1 MADGYIRSK
10 AGFTSVQNT
19 VAKNPNLSLKAKG
32 LFLVIQAHITI
43 PDKSFKKSQFFDM
56 VCEGEKAFESTWNEL
71 KEAGYLKTHIFA
83 NNGRFITEYELL
95 DEAKEGPHTFYYDNQ
110 GRITKTN
117 LDLKER
123 RESVEKN
130 KENSKKNDDS
140 DQAEDRTPEKG
151 VTDRIPQNG
160 TYGNGSD
167 GNSNYANGVY
177 GKGDDIY
184 KDNYIDND
192 LSNKTDS
199 NTVYKNNNNK
209 TDYNNPLLLQKP
221 KDNTG
226 DLIEE
231 EDEVAK
237 IKKQINYDKLM
248 SRYSDNKELLNFI
261 VSEMAKMMCSTASRI
276 ELASNQYADTDSVR
290 EKLSQITFDDIESNL
305 LPALDDKYG
314 QRVKNPEGYMRI
326 CLFNLISRRGAV
338 CYTKDIKRSDGKL
351 KSNYGYGR
359 SHYDFDELEREL
371 RMK

>member
-123 RESVEKN
+123 RESAEKN

-140 DQAEDRTPEKG
+140 DQEEDRTPEKG
-151 VTDRIPQNG
+151 VTDRILQNG
-160 TYGNGSD
+160 TYGNGSN
-167 GNSNYANGVY
+167 GNGTYANGVY

-199 NTVYKNNNNK
+199 NTVYKNINNK
-209 TDYNNPLLLQKP
+209 TDYNTSILHLQKP
-221 KDNTG
+221 IENVPTRF
-226 DLIEE
+226 EE
-231 EDEVAK
+231 EEEKVK
-237 IKKQINYDKLM
+237 NQINYTKLKL
-248 SRYSDNKELLNFI
+248 RHPANKDLLNSI
-261 VSEMAKMMCSTASRI
+261 VIQMTEMMCETKSKTEISMNSY
-276 ELASNQYADTDSVR
+276 EDTSKVKQ
-290 EKLSQITFDDIESNL
+290 KLSQITYDDIEDNL
-305 LPALDDKYG
+305 LQLLPDKKENSI
-314 QRVKNPEGYMRI
+314 KNPKGYLRR
-326 CLFNLISRRGAV
+326 CLINLVDRRDTV
-338 CYTKDIKRSDGKL
+338 CYTKEIKGNKHHSE
-351 KSNYGYGR
+351 
-359 SHYDFDELEREL
+359 YDFEAMEREFGL
-371 RMK
+371 R